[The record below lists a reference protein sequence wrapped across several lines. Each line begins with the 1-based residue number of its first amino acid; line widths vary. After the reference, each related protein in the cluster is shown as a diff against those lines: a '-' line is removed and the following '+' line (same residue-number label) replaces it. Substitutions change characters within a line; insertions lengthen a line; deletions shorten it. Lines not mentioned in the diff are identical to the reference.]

1 MNIKTL
7 VSIISDVSSGSTVP
21 LNSLEVLTS
30 PWPHGCSNTD
40 SELVALLV
48 SKDVRSSC
56 PSSNGPGSRVEEEP
70 LSVVF
75 RVVVSDSK
83 TELVSSNMLI
93 PEECSVV
100 SHSALDLE
108 LDSISKW
115 LRWISDSLEVDV
127 PCLVE
132 TVVARPEGSPL
143 VVDISSSP
151 DINALVDW
159 VSDVLS
165 ASSLEEYLLEWLV
178 GILSDDSSS
187 ALSPSL
193 AVLV

>member
-56 PSSNGPGSRVEEEP
+56 PSSNGSGSRVEEEP

-115 LRWISDSLEVDV
+115 LRWISDSLEVMYHAWLRPLWQGQKV
-127 PCLVE
+127 VHWLLTFLPLQTSMHWLIGFLMFCLLPPWKN
-132 TVVARPEGSPL
+132 TF
-143 VVDISSSP
+143 
-151 DINALVDW
+151 
-159 VSDVLS
+159 
-165 ASSLEEYLLEWLV
+165 
-178 GILSDDSSS
+178 
-187 ALSPSL
+187 
-193 AVLV
+193 